1 MRPKRRQQD
10 SLGKYSL
17 VKRIKES
24 IWFSVTDKL
33 ISGISF
39 SILQVNIR

>member
-10 SLGKYSL
+10 SLGKSSL

-24 IWFSVTDKL
+24 NWFFVTDNL

-39 SILQVNIR
+39 SILQVNIQ

>member
-10 SLGKYSL
+10 SLGKSSL

-24 IWFSVTDKL
+24 IWFSVTDNV
-33 ISGISF
+33 ISGISY
-39 SILQVNIR
+39 SILQANIR